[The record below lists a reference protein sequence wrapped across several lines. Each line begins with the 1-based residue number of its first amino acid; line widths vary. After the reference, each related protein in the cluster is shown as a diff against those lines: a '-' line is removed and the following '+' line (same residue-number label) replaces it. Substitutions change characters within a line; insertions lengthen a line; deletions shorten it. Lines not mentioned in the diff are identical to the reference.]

1 MLLVKKYIYVDDVF
15 ILFMG
20 GFFIRN
26 KKQTMKYHKIQY
38 IKMSDG
44 ACITKNLKWKVP
56 SVTLGQSVY
65 KEQIYFLFNR

>member
-44 ACITKNLKWKVP
+44 ACITKNLK
-56 SVTLGQSVY
+56 
-65 KEQIYFLFNR
+65 